1 VSERCGRAQLFG
13 HDRQT
18 GGSSSHPSLAFP
30 LPPPYHKRFD
40 AYRKDEESES
50 SNQSN
55 PTMDSYCIPK
65 PPTYCSLKPPSRQ
78 QALRKKSAKAAG
90 VEITRS
96 RHGTASANC

>member
-1 VSERCGRAQLFG
+1 VNAAGARSCSVMIDKPE
-13 HDRQT
+13 
-18 GGSSSHPSLAFP
+18 AFP
-30 LPPPYHKRFD
+30 PTHPFRFLYRKRFD